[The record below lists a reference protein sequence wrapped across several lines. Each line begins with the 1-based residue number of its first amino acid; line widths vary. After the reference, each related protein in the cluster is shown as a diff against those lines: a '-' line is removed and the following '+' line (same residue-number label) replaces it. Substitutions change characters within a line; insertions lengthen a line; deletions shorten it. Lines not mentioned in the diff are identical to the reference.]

1 MAVYAP
7 TVTEFWRSLF
17 LTGDIVLSTDRLTV
31 ASNPALPNDRRGMLL
46 ETANGTFAAVLT
58 PALVTRLDLTSGREL
73 TESILREKLAAAGI
87 QLHGA
92 DCLFYVAAADKA
104 GLLEDDAPP
113 EVRQLTED
121 DRTAFAEFQAAA
133 SAADLDAAFVE
144 LDHWAAFGAFEQGH
158 LVCAASAY
166 PWGGARIADIGVLS
180 LAPFRGRGHA
190 RNVVRSLSRYALA
203 QGYEPQYRCQ
213 LDNQASVALAGAA
226 GLSLF
231 GTWDVVASESA
242 D

>member
-1 MAVYAP
+1 
-7 TVTEFWRSLF
+7 
-17 LTGDIVLSTDRLTV
+17 
-31 ASNPALPNDRRGMLL
+31 MLGQHGAECNAHRACQRKQQTRPFL
-46 ETANGTFAAVLT
+46 ETGVE
-58 PALVTRLDLTSGREL
+58 PV
-73 TESILREKLAAAGI
+73 
-87 QLHGA
+87 A
-92 DCLFYVAAADKA
+92 DVEPDSAADKA